1 MGVQTL
7 FLELSLRLKLMQ
19 RSRLASTRGNLWDLS
34 HGQRKGPGLGLVER
48 IKKGLRVG
56 LVEVFDRV
64 T

>member
-19 RSRLASTRGNLWDLS
+19 RSRLASTRGNRDLS

-48 IKKGLRVG
+48 IRQGLRVG
-56 LVEVFDRV
+56 LVEVFDRA

>member
-19 RSRLASTRGNLWDLS
+19 RSRLASTRGNRDLS

-48 IKKGLRVG
+48 IRQRLRVG
-56 LVEVFDRV
+56 FGEVLDRV

>member
-19 RSRLASTRGNLWDLS
+19 RSRLASTRGNRDLS

-56 LVEVFDRV
+56 FGEVFDRV

>member
-19 RSRLASTRGNLWDLS
+19 RSRLASTRGNRDLS
-34 HGQRKGPGLGLVER
+34 LGQRKGPGLGLVER
-48 IKKGLRVG
+48 IRQGLRVG
-56 LVEVFDRV
+56 FGEVFDRV

>member
-19 RSRLASTRGNLWDLS
+19 RSRLASTRGNRDLS

-48 IKKGLRVG
+48 ISQRLRVG
-56 LVEVFDRV
+56 FGEVLDRV